1 MIFAYFISPHSTK
14 SSIFPLLSTSRGNF
28 QRLSVSISF
37 WVLFCRNVFVQWLRN
52 NAYSANLF
60 FFPVLLLTAS
70 FTCWSVLVSV
80 LCLRTGFPCHNP
92 LPPFKL
98 IRFWYQF
105 ETGTWWPW
113 IGAKGRW
120 WMPFLKPG
128 TNGLLSLCYQIAC

>member
-1 MIFAYFISPHSTK
+1 MLTVFHLIPQKVLYSLFSLHLGAIFKGSVFL
-14 SSIFPLLSTSRGNF
+14 FLSGF
-28 QRLSVSISF
+28 FL
-37 WVLFCRNVFVQWLRN
+37 FVQWLRN

-128 TNGLLSLCYQIAC
+128 TNGLFSLCYQIAF

>member
-1 MIFAYFISPHSTK
+1 MNFDFCLLYFTSFHKKFYFPSSLYISGQFSK
-14 SSIFPLLSTSRGNF
+14 AQCFYFFLGSFYLSNDSEIMHT
-28 QRLSVSISF
+28 QQISF
-37 WVLFCRNVFVQWLRN
+37 SFLSFCWPRHLRVGPC
-52 NAYSANLF
+52 S
-60 FFPVLLLTAS
+60 
-70 FTCWSVLVSV
+70 VSV

-128 TNGLLSLCYQIAC
+128 TNGLFSLCYQIAF